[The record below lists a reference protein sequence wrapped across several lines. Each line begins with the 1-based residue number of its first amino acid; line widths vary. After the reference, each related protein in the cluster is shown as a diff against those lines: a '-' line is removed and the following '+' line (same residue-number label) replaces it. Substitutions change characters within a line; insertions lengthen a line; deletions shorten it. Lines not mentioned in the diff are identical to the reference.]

1 MEEEYIHLLVN
12 KKDEFRKKLFET
24 FNYCRFSNQLEFL
37 EIIFLKNASKLIED
51 QEFNKLIKKYEDV
64 IELISLINNFRKI
77 NEEED

>member
-1 MEEEYIHLLVN
+1 MEEEYIHSLVI

-64 IELISLINNFRKI
+64 IDLIKRLRKI

>member
-1 MEEEYIHLLVN
+1 MEEEYIYSLVI

-24 FNYCRFSNQLEFL
+24 FNYCRFSKQLEFL
-37 EIIFLKNASKLIED
+37 EIIFFKNASKLIED

-64 IELISLINNFRKI
+64 IDLISLNKRFKKI